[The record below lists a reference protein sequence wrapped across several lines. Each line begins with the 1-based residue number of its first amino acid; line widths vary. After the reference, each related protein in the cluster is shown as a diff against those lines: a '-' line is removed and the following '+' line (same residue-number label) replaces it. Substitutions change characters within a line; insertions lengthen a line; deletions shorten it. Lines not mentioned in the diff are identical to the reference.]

1 MNAHA
6 PQSIKS
12 EIELRLICS
21 PKMRI
26 ISPRT
31 SAPAVGAK
39 QDSLLGSYLMAHDTT
54 FIKAHNA
61 MNILMKSYNKLDNGI
76 EKNKTYSGK
85 YVFSQIIPKDI
96 NMIITET
103 GKNGIYKNT
112 QPDDIIKSKERNKE
126 VKFMIKNGII
136 EKGIIEKSQIGT
148 GRNGLI
154 HKIWNTVGIDQTQE
168 FIDDMQRIVIKFL
181 ERRGFTISI
190 KDAVPSKELRKTI
203 TDLYTAKKLEVECKI
218 TEYQNNTDVYDIQ
231 TFEQDIANTISSYAG
246 SDVVKLV
253 MKTLNLNNGFF
264 VTISSKSNGSETH
277 AGQIIGMIGQMTLD
291 GSRIK
296 EKMNGRALPQFTQFD
311 PRPSARGF
319 IDKPYVRGC
328 NPYEFFFNVI
338 TGRDGVIA
346 TAVKT
351 ADTGY
356 TQRKLVKTMEDLIFQ
371 NDGTVRNADGRMI
384 QFIYGDVN
392 IHPEKQTDQ
401 QSYLIHFNNQ
411 EVIDALVYTE
421 QELKEFKKTDY
432 TKELNDK
439 LYKKYIIMRDKMRE
453 INSKLNKFGAVS
465 LEDKYLFPVDLYQII
480 LNEIVNSK
488 ETKNTVD
495 PFYVIEKLN
504 ELLDITTTPLVS
516 VSKNLSKYK
525 MKIKDDKDVKLVF
538 RFIIYDYLSP
548 KRCTHQY
555 KIGKDIF
562 DKILEKIRITILR
575 AKVEPGENV
584 GVLAAQSIGQPTTQ
598 MTLNTFHRAGMG
610 AKMSSKLTGEL
621 PRLKEIISATAN
633 IKTPY
638 IQIFLNDDI
647 KSDEKMA
654 KNIAYKISHTVL
666 IDIAD
671 TVEVIYDPKPLSK
684 NSLMNK
690 EDVKDLFGCQLHLG
704 EVSMDDL
711 DKMPW
716 VIKVKLNREKM
727 YYQEMTISEMKIQLC
742 QQWNKLAKNTKGLKK
757 HEKAIFEKISQSAI
771 LSNDDSSIN
780 PTIHI
785 RIGLVQYNYD
795 LLIAITEKIT
805 TQVKLKGL
813 EGMIDVGNLEE
824 RKYITYNED
833 GTVDKNKTEYT
844 IMVMGNNMTGIRKIK
859 GINLE
864 RSYTNDI
871 KLTKTLF
878 GIEAA
883 RSLILRELQETMSN
897 DNSGGYQH
905 MALLSDAMCFTGDL
919 TAINRNGISKL
930 ETGVLSRASFE
941 KTTEQ
946 FVDAAVF
953 SEKDHTRSVSSCII
967 TGKVVKEGTGHCS
980 IELDTS
986 FLDKLETDVKET
998 QIKSSIKKSSFADAL
1013 LEKKKN
1019 KSSGGSVQGTQTQ
1032 LRGKVV
1038 DGPSGKVVD
1047 GPSGKV
1053 KDGPSGKK

>member
-54 FIKAHNA
+54 FIKSNDA
-61 MNILMKSYNKLDNGI
+61 MNILMKSYNKLDNNLK
-76 EKNKTYSGK
+76 KNELLTGK
-85 YVFSQIIPKDI
+85 FVFSQIIPKDI

-103 GKNGIYKNT
+103 GKKGIYMNT
-112 QPDDIIKSKERNKE
+112 QPDDINKSKERDKN

-154 HKIWNTVGIDQTQE
+154 HKIWNSIGIDQTQE
-168 FIDDMQRIVIKFL
+168 FIDDMQRIVIQFL
-181 ERRGFTISI
+181 ERRGFTISV
-190 KDAVPSKELRKTI
+190 KDAVPSKELKKTI
-203 TDLYTAKKLEVECKI
+203 NDLYTAKKLEIECKI
-218 TEYQNNTDVYDIQ
+218 TEYQNNTDIYDIQ
-231 TFEQDIANTISSYAG
+231 TFEQDITSTISSYAG
-246 SDVVKLV
+246 SEVVKIV
-253 MKTLNLNNGFF
+253 MKTLDLNNGFF
-264 VTISSKSNGSETH
+264 VTISSKSNGSDMH
-277 AGQIIGMIGQMTLD
+277 AGQIIGMIGQMMLD

-296 EKMNGRALPQFTQFD
+296 EKMNCRTLPHFTQND
-311 PRPSARGF
+311 PRPDARGF
-319 IDKPYVRGC
+319 IDKPYIRGC
-328 NPYEFFFNVI
+328 NPFEFFFNVI

-356 TQRKLVKTMEDLIFQ
+356 TQRKLVKTMEDLIFKY
-371 NDGTVRNADGRMI
+371 DGTVRNADGRMI

-401 QSYLIHFNNQ
+401 QSYLIHFSNQ

-421 QELKEFKKTDY
+421 EELKEFKKTEY

-439 LYKKYIIMRDKMRE
+439 LYKKYLLMRDKMRE
-453 INSKLNKFGAVS
+453 INSKINKFGAVS

-488 ETKNTVD
+488 ESKNPID
-495 PFYVIEKLN
+495 PFYIIEELN
-504 ELLDITTTPLVS
+504 NLLDIKTIPLVS

-525 MKIKDDKDVKLVF
+525 IKIKDDKDVKLVF

-555 KIGKDIF
+555 KIGKDTF
-562 DKILEKIRITILR
+562 DTIIKKIKLTILK

-610 AKMSSKLTGEL
+610 SKISSKLTGEL

-638 IQIFLNDDI
+638 IQIFLNDNV
-647 KSDEKMA
+647 KNDEKIA
-654 KNIAYKISHTVL
+654 KNIAYRISHTVL
-666 IDIAD
+666 TDIAD
-671 TVEVIYDPKPLSK
+671 LVEVIYDPKPLSK

-690 EDVKDLFGCQLHLG
+690 EDVKDLFGSQLNLN
-704 EVSMDDL
+704 EVVMEDL

-716 VIKVKLNREKM
+716 VIKIKLNREKM
-727 YYQEMTISEMKIQLC
+727 YYQDMTISEMKIQLC
-742 QQWNKLAKNTKGLKK
+742 HQWNKLSKNTKGLKK
-757 HEKAIFEKISQSAI
+757 NEKAIFEKISQSAI
-771 LSNDDSSIN
+771 LSNIDSSVN

-813 EGMIDVGNLEE
+813 EGMVDVGNLEE

-833 GTVDKNKTEYT
+833 GSVDKNKTEYT

-871 KLTKTLF
+871 KLTKSLF

-883 RSLILRELQETMSN
+883 RALILRELQDTMTN

-905 MALLSDAMCFTGDL
+905 MALLADAMCFTGDL

-946 FVDAAVF
+946 FADAAVF

-967 TGKVVKEGTGHCS
+967 VGKVVKEGTGHCEL
-980 IELDTS
+980 ELDIG
-986 FLDKLETDVKET
+986 FLDKLEKDKKDI
-998 QIKSSIKKSSFADAL
+998 QIKTTVKKNSYADAL

-1019 KSSGGSVQGTQTQ
+1019 K
-1032 LRGKVV
+1032 K
-1038 DGPSGKVVD
+1038 
-1047 GPSGKV
+1047 
-1053 KDGPSGKK
+1053 